1 MSDAQRQTRQHR
13 GTVSVQE
20 AADLLGVTRRT
31 VHRWQAQGRMPPRVV
46 YGRRPQYR
54 RLDIF
59 DMLQAA
65 EFPDTEL
72 AAETDRRRQAGC
84 HQPPPSTTPA
94 DRKRLSPTS
103 HSPSESA

>member
-59 DMLQAA
+59 DMMQAMELPPTRLEA
-65 EFPDTEL
+65 ES
-72 AAETDRRRQAGC
+72 DR
-84 HQPPPSTTPA
+84 PPPPFGVIEPPVDPISA
-94 DRKRLSPTS
+94 SGDRGSS
-103 HSPSESA
+103 